1 MASKDSAVSGI
12 RRFRGVIEN
21 AGGGGAFVRVP
32 FDVEQ
37 AFGKK
42 RVKVQASIEGEAYRG
57 SLVRMGGPDHVLGI
71 LKAIR
76 EKVGKSFGDE
86 VEVSVEE
93 DTEERVVV
101 APPDLRRAL
110 KTNPVAAAFFKQL
123 AYSHQKEYVRWIEEA
138 KRAETRQARIDKT
151 LQMLEQGRKGR

>member
-1 MASKDSAVSGI
+1 VSEK
-12 RRFRGVIEN
+12 RTFRAVIEN
-21 AGGGGAFVRVP
+21 AGGVGAFVSLP

-37 AFGKK
+37 AFGRK
-42 RVKVQASIEGEAYRG
+42 RAMVKALVEGEPYRG

-86 VEVSVEE
+86 IEVSVEE

-101 APPDLRRAL
+101 APPDLKQAL
-110 KTNPVAAAFFKQL
+110 RVNPAAAALFRGL
-123 AYSHQKEYVRWIEEA
+123 ACSHQKEYVRWIEEA
-138 KRAETRQARIDKT
+138 KRAETRKARVDKA
-151 LQMLEQGRKGR
+151 LQMLGQGKKP